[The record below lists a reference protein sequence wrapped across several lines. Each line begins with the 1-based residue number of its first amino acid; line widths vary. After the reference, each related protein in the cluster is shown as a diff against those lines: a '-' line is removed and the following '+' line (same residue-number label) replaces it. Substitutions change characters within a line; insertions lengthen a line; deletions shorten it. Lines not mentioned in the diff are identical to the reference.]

1 MGESNMIVEVKLYH
15 YHDLDLVYL
24 YRNGNISFCSAAKTA
39 LKAFVN
45 QDFFVFEIA
54 EPSREIAQHRTYRF
68 RIKFDNQEDKE
79 VIDMLNKISK
89 GCRNNFIKEVL
100 RNYIPFT
107 MTSEYVISHE
117 DISYFNERFSS
128 MYSKREKRILKKEKT
143 RSKKT
148 KEVMPKNP
156 GPGKNSSEDKEIKI
170 QINPEQDFSPIEKRD
185 SVSKKIEALPYNIIQ
200 DSKKQETPIEL
211 APTRTTEQG
220 FTEKNDMDLT
230 SMFMDM
236 MGI

>member
-1 MGESNMIVEVKLYH
+1 MIVEVKLYH

-24 YRNGNISFCSAAKTA
+24 YQHGNISFCSAAKTA

-45 QDFFVFEIA
+45 KEFFVFEIA
-54 EPSREIAQHRTYRF
+54 EPCREIAQHRTYRF
-68 RIKFDNQEDKE
+68 RIKFDDQEDKE

-107 MTSEYVISHE
+107 MTSEYVISQE
-117 DISYFNERFSS
+117 DISYFNERFSF
-128 MYSKREKRILKKEKT
+128 MYSGKKIHILKKKKT
-143 RSKKT
+143 RSKNT
-148 KEVMPKNP
+148 KEGMTKS
-156 GPGKNSSEDKEIKI
+156 PGKNFSEDKGIKI

-185 SVSKKIEALPYNIIQ
+185 SVSKKIEMLPYNNVQ
-200 DSKKQETPIEL
+200 DSKQQETPMES
-211 APTRTTEQG
+211 AFSVTTEQK
-220 FTEKNDMDLT
+220 ENNDLDLT